1 MRFCRWF
8 RIDWKAANYKPAA
21 GATPNRISSRKNNRA
36 AVAWNSCPG
45 QFSDSDKYTDW
56 NKLATF
62 LRGQR
67 LPESTSLNKLIPAL
81 WLADI
86 NDSSIKPAQKKPSIP
101 REEVLMAN
109 LRENVYLLSMLPTKK
124 QHRCGALYRTRLT
137 LSPLIVVIYP
147 NTAIYCDKLALTHN
161 LPTKRVFTLIKIT
174 TSI

>member
-67 LPESTSLNKLIPAL
+67 LPESTSLNKLSLSL

-86 NDSSIKPAQKKPSIP
+86 NKISSLHKKSHQYQGRKYWWPTCGKTSTYYPCCLPSSTDAAHYIEHFSP
-101 REEVLMAN
+101 CRH
-109 LRENVYLLSMLPTKK
+109 LLSLFT
-124 QHRCGALYRTRLT
+124 QTRQSAAIKLHK
-137 LSPLIVVIYP
+137 
-147 NTAIYCDKLALTHN
+147 NTICQQYECLL
-161 LPTKRVFTLIKIT
+161 
-174 TSI
+174 